1 LSFSRKNFDRP
12 PVDLMTRAV
21 EDAWRELQLSGAFSS
36 GTNLEAIHAAM
47 VRRVMMAVKEGERSQ
62 NRLKTLAL
70 RAVDARE

>member
-1 LSFSRKNFDRP
+1 
-12 PVDLMTRAV
+12 MARASTERRV
-21 EDAWRELQLSGAFSS
+21 FIRHQFRS
-36 GTNLEAIHAAM
+36 IHAAM